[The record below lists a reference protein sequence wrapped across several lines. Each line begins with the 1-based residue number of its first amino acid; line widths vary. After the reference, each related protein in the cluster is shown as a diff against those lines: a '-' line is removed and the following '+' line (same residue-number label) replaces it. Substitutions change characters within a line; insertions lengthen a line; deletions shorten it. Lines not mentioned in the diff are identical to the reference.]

1 MLKII
6 VYIIQV
12 PPATRDNKK
21 ELRRTYYDGISILL
35 EAASHTE
42 NQIKQEKDRA
52 CRTPSKSEF
61 LNEYIELGVPP
72 KFTRRNRKFHTQC
85 VSNEKGQSISPKLMP
100 RR

>member
-6 VYIIQV
+6 VYIIQA

-72 KFTRRNRKFHTQC
+72 KFTRCKIVR
-85 VSNEKGQSISPKLMP
+85 VQSESL
-100 RR
+100 RRWCPYTP